1 MTFEALKKTS
11 DKYIAATYARF
22 PLGFKS
28 GKGAVLCDF
37 DGKKYIDFGSGIG
50 VSSLGNCDRQWA
62 KAVAKQAKT
71 LSHVSNLYYSKPM
84 AKAAKA
90 LCKKTGYKNMFFA
103 NSGAEAN
110 ECAIKTA
117 RKYSADKYSPDRCEV
132 ITLVNSFHG
141 RTVTTL
147 AATGQDVFHQKFLP
161 LTAGFSYAQANNI
174 EDLKSKIT
182 DKTCAVMMEFIQGEG
197 GVIPLEKDFV
207 AQAAKLCAEKDI
219 LLIADEVQTG
229 VGRTGTFLAS
239 EQYGVKPD
247 ITTLAKGLGGGLPIG
262 AALFGEKC
270 MGVLCAGDHGSTFGG
285 NPIVCAGACVVLE
298 RVNDELLCN
307 VKKQSEYIFNEVKKI
322 NGVKSVTGLGLMIG
336 VEFENLTGREVAE
349 KCFEK
354 GVVFLTAKNKLRML
368 PPLIINDSQTQFAVG
383 VLKQAVEELLKEK
396 TK

>member
-1 MTFEALKKTS
+1 MTPDALKKTS
-11 DKYIAATYARF
+11 DKYIAGTYARF
-22 PLGFKS
+22 NMGFKG
-28 GKGAVLCDF
+28 GKGAVLYGM

-50 VSSLGNCDRQWA
+50 VSSLGNCDGKWA

-84 AKAAKA
+84 AKTAKA
-90 LCKKTGYKNMFFA
+90 LCKRTGYKNMFFA

-117 RKYSADKYSPDRCEV
+117 RKYSADKYSAERCEI

-147 AATGQDVFHQKFLP
+147 AATGQEVFHQKFLP
-161 LTAGFSYAQANNI
+161 LTAGFCYANANDI
-174 EDLKSKIT
+174 EDLKAKIT
-182 DKTCAVMMEFIQGEG
+182 DKTCAVMLEFIQGEG
-197 GVIPLEKDFV
+197 GVIPLEQGFV
-207 AQAAKLCAEKDI
+207 SELARLCGERDI
-219 LLIADEVQTG
+219 LVIADEVQTG

-239 EQYGVKPD
+239 EQYKIKPD

-270 MGVLCAGDHGSTFGG
+270 ENVLCAGDHGSTFGG
-285 NPIVCAGACVVLE
+285 NPVVCAGAGEVLK
-298 RVNDELLCN
+298 RLDDKLLGN

-336 VEFENLTGREVAE
+336 VEFEKLTGREVVE

-354 GVVFLTAKNKLRML
+354 GIVFLTAKNKLRML
-368 PPLIINDSQTQFAVG
+368 PPLIISDEQTRLAVNA
-383 VLKQAVEELLKEK
+383 LREATEELLKEK
-396 TK
+396 TE